1 MVCPTKLSLPPKE
14 AMPSGILEKTVP
26 RGYDGNPS
34 DTKGDC
40 GDTEM
45 FYPDPS
51 MRKHLF
57 LQLSTGAS
65 RYQFLR
71 GLSQPKRAANPRT
84 HPSGALVSDDGTGGK
99 RLAVLAPLRTALR
112 GTCASGSVWGRRRLC
127 WATEQDFSLCPILYP
142 PQYATPEKV

>member
-1 MVCPTKLSLPPKE
+1 MVCPTKLSLSSKE

-40 GDTEM
+40 GGTEM

-51 MRKHLF
+51 VRKHLF

-71 GLSQPKRAANPRT
+71 GQLKRAANPHT
-84 HPSGALVSDDGTGGK
+84 HPSGALVSDDGAGGK

-112 GTCASGSVWGRRRLC
+112 GTCASGSVWGRWRLC
-127 WATEQDFSLCPILYP
+127 WATEQDFSLCPNLYP
-142 PQYATPEKV
+142 SQNATPEKV